1 MGERAVGGSEAVRRA
16 APVARDLDELLALR
30 AALAR
35 LDPAAPPVAVV
46 VQSPRGEA
54 GVALD
59 GAVRGLRIGILPGS
73 FNPLTNAHAALARV
87 ALAAGGLDAVYLAL
101 SRRTVDKEGVDRPS
115 QADRALVLCRYARR
129 QPRHGVLLFNRGL
142 YAEQA
147 EAARARFPDARE
159 IGFVVGFDK
168 ARQIFD
174 PGYYTDREAALA
186 RLFAA
191 ATLLVAPRGADGAAE
206 FAELLGRPE
215 NRKYRERVRLLPFD
229 PAYAGDSATA
239 VRVAVQAGRAVD
251 ELVPPETLAFLA
263 EARPYDPPEIAADGA
278 QRDHYA
284 EREAWIESIAAGRQ
298 VADPARGS
306 TSDGATGSAASGA
319 SA

>member
-1 MGERAVGGSEAVRRA
+1 VVGEREAARPA
-16 APVARDLDELLALR
+16 APVAQDLDELLALR
-30 AALAR
+30 AALAG
-35 LDPAAPPVAVV
+35 LDPAGPPTAVT
-46 VQSPRGEA
+46 VQAPRGED

-59 GAVRGLRIGILPGS
+59 GAAQGGRIGILPGS

-87 ALAAGGLDAVYLAL
+87 ALAAGGLDAIYLAL

-147 EAARARFPDARE
+147 EAARARFPGARE
-159 IGFVVGFDK
+159 LAFVVGFDK

-191 ATLLVAPRGADGAAE
+191 ATLLVAPRGPDGAAA

-215 NRKYRERVRLLPFD
+215 NRAYLARVRLLPFD
-229 PAYAGDSATA
+229 PAYAGDSATE
-239 VRVAVQAGRAVD
+239 VRAAAQSGRSVD

-263 EARPYDPPEIAADGA
+263 EARPYDAPEIGADGA
-278 QRDHYA
+278 RRDHYA
-284 EREAWIESIAAGRQ
+284 EREAWIESLAGQRR
-298 VADPARGS
+298 ALD
-306 TSDGATGSAASGA
+306 AASGPA
-319 SA
+319 SDVAAGPAAHSARS

>member
-1 MGERAVGGSEAVRRA
+1 MGGSEAAQRT
-16 APVARDLDELLALR
+16 APAARDLDELLALR

-35 LDPAAPPVAVV
+35 LDPAGPPVAVV
-46 VQSPRGEA
+46 AQAPRGEDGA
-54 GVALD
+54 ALD
-59 GAVRGLRIGILPGS
+59 GAAHGCRLGILPGS
-73 FNPLTNAHAALARV
+73 FNPLTNAHAALAGV
-87 ALAAGGLDAVYLAL
+87 ALEAGGLDAVYLAL

-147 EAARARFPDARE
+147 EAARARFPDAAE

-215 NRKYRERVRLLPFD
+215 NRAYRERVRLLPFD
-229 PAYAGDSATA
+229 PAYAGDSATV
-239 VRVAVQAGRAVD
+239 VRSAVQSGWAVD
-251 ELVPPETLAFLA
+251 ALVPPETLAFLA
-263 EARPYDPPEIAADGA
+263 EARPYDPPQTEADGVR
-278 QRDHYA
+278 RDHYA
-284 EREAWIESIAAGRQ
+284 EREAWIERMAGGG
-298 VADPARGS
+298 VAG
-306 TSDGATGSAASGA
+306 G
-319 SA
+319 